1 MGKDVLL
8 IIMICIVA
16 VVAWLLWIL
25 LRPDFVR
32 EKRILDMEIS
42 RTKGEAQEFWKMK
55 RRQLWLSLIPFVKY
69 KK

>member
-16 VVAWLLWIL
+16 VVTWLLWIL